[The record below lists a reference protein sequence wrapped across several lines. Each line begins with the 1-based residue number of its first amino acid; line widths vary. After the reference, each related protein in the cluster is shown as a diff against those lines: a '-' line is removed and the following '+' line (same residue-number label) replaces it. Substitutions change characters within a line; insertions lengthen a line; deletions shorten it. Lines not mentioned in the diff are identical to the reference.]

1 MLNFFRR
8 KIINFYCYG
17 YSSRKQWNLFHKI
30 FSQGKIFNKLALL
43 GVYHGKDLAFMCCAL
58 SKNNIKNFKIY
69 AIDLFDDVPGKDW
82 GNKNLKWA
90 DINHG
95 PVPSLERS
103 KKIIKILGF
112 EKNVEF
118 IKGDFKLLKNI
129 KTKID
134 FAYIDLSHDY
144 ETTIEAIDLVCSL
157 SHKETV
163 IMGDDFFDG
172 VTLGAPWGVKK
183 AVREKFKKFIL
194 HQNYFWESNI
204 NCLK

>member
-1 MLNFFRR
+1 MLNFIRR

-17 YSSRKQWNLFHKI
+17 YSSRKQWNLFHNI
-30 FSQGKIFNKLALL
+30 FSRKKNFKKLALL

-69 AIDLFDDVPGKDW
+69 AVDLFEDVPGKDW
-82 GNKNLKWA
+82 GNQDLKWSN
-90 DINHG
+90 INHG

-112 EKNVEF
+112 ENNIEF
-118 IKGDFKLLKNI
+118 IKGDFRLLKDI
-129 KTKID
+129 KTNLD

-144 ETTIEAIDLVCSL
+144 ETTAEAIDLVASK
-157 SHKETV
+157 SHKETI

-172 VTLGAPWGVKK
+172 ETLGAPWGVKR
-183 AVREKFKKFIL
+183 AVKDKFSKFIL

-204 NCLK
+204 NYLK